1 MITDKPKY
9 EYIIKPAK
17 HFTLNFKEI
26 WEYRELFFF
35 FTWRDIKVKYK
46 QTILGFLWAVIQPFI
61 MMLVFSMFTKVL
73 NVPHDNIP
81 RPIFI
86 FSGLLLWNIFANGLV
101 NAGSSMVANANMIK
115 KIYFPRLIIPMS
127 AILVAFFDFIMAFI
141 VYIGILIYFQFEV
154 SIIKLLVYLPVSV
167 LMTILTAFGL
177 GSLLAALNV
186 KYRDVR
192 YVIPFMVQLLLF
204 LTPVIYPI
212 SIFENP
218 VLRTILN
225 INPMA
230 GAINLLRSALIQAPM
245 QWDLFAISAASTVMF
260 FILGVYVFR
269 RTESYF
275 ADLA

>member
-1 MITDKPKY
+1 MSKKTLKF
-9 EYIIKPAK
+9 EYTIKPAK
-17 HFTLNFKEI
+17 GFSLNLKEI

-46 QTILGFLWAVIQPFI
+46 QTILGFLWAVLQPFI
-61 MMLVFSMFTKVL
+61 MMIVFSLFTKVL
-73 NVPHDNIP
+73 NVPHDGIP
-81 RPIFI
+81 RPVFI

-101 NAGSSMVANANMIK
+101 GAGNSMVANANMIK

-127 AILVAFFDFIMAFI
+127 AILVAFFDFLMAFI

-154 SIIKLLVYLPVSV
+154 SIIKLLIFLPVSV
-167 LMTILTAFGL
+167 VMTVLTTFGL

-204 LTPVIYPI
+204 MTPVIYPI
-212 SIFENP
+212 SMFENP
-218 VLRTILN
+218 TLRLILTL
-225 INPMA
+225 NPMA
-230 GAINLLRSALIQAPM
+230 GAINLLRSALIDAPM
-245 QWDLFAISAASTVMF
+245 QWDLFTISAVSALF
-260 FILGVYVFR
+260 FFLFGLYYFR
-269 RTESYF
+269 RTEAYF